1 MLSGMSGPVE
11 GPPAQAFMP
20 PGGGLKPKASAH
32 MEEVAVERVPV
43 LAMVTSLF
51 PLFLPFSCYVVQ
63 PSTHAAVLHC
73 GTLTKMQTRAGLHC
87 TFPSG
92 KYVMS
97 VSVKQQTLS
106 LPDSKITDSRGSP
119 ILVSAIVNYRVLD
132 AKKALFAVEDYRQYI
147 ETNATSVLKQV
158 VGTHTYDGLKSN
170 AAEVNAGMMEEV
182 QKQVS
187 VAGILVLSMSLNELN
202 YAPEIAS
209 VMLRKQQAGAL
220 VEARELIV
228 EGAVKIAQDAIRR
241 LEQGGTITMNDSE
254 KVKIVTNLLTVTC
267 SESQATPAV
276 VM

>member
-1 MLSGMSGPVE
+1 
-11 GPPAQAFMP
+11 
-20 PGGGLKPKASAH
+20 
-32 MEEVAVERVPV
+32 
-43 LAMVTSLF
+43 
-51 PLFLPFSCYVVQ
+51 
-63 PSTHAAVLHC
+63 
-73 GTLTKMQTRAGLHC
+73 
-87 TFPSG
+87 
-92 KYVMS
+92 
-97 VSVKQQTLS
+97 VKQQTLS

-202 YAPEIAS
+202 YAQEIAS

>member
-97 VSVKQQTLS
+97 VSVKEQTLS

-158 VGTHTYDGLKSN
+158 VGTHTYDGLKIQRSRGECGHDGRSPEAGVGGGHFGLIHVLERAQLRTRDCFRH
-170 AAEVNAGMMEEV
+170 AAKAAG
-182 QKQVS
+182 
-187 VAGILVLSMSLNELN
+187 
-202 YAPEIAS
+202 
-209 VMLRKQQAGAL
+209 RCF
-220 VEARELIV
+220 
-228 EGAVKIAQDAIRR
+228 
-241 LEQGGTITMNDSE
+241 GGSPGVD
-254 KVKIVTNLLTVTC
+254 C
-267 SESQATPAV
+267 
-276 VM
+276 